1 MCLQCLSD
9 TSIISAI
16 KFCPCSSAWWAE
28 FPHVWE
34 TIIFCIIHAFWLLFS
49 HYFLLPTMCL
59 KCQLR
64 SSPFSVRQ
72 DMSSVSPAAVRSSTT
87 KPVLNKTSE
96 RRLASVNDCHHTAGL
111 VSSAQLRSLA
121 QVNIIIYTDPM
132 LKSIIIYS
140 EMQWNAL
147 MDCGWFNNN
156 VSSIMDES

>member
-16 KFCPCSSAWWAE
+16 KCCPCSSAWWAE

-64 SSPFSVRQ
+64 SSPSFSVRQ

-96 RRLASVNDCHHTAGL
+96 RRLASVNDCHHTAGPGL
-111 VSSAQLRSLA
+111 VSSAKKPA
-121 QVNIIIYTDPM
+121 EV
-132 LKSIIIYS
+132 
-140 EMQWNAL
+140 
-147 MDCGWFNNN
+147 NNN
-156 VSSIMDES
+156 LFTVQCNGMLCLTVDDLINHGLKLILETK